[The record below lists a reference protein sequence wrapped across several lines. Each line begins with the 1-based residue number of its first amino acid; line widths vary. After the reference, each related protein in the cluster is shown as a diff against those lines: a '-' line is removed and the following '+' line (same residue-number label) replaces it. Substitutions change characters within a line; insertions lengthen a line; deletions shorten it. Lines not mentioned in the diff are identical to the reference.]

1 MTDPIADMLTRI
13 RNALAAKKSEVIMP
27 YSKIKFDIVTILEKE
42 KWIKKVEVISQKPLS
57 AKSKTKFKHLKIT
70 LRYNDNNQPSIT
82 SLKRVSTPGR
92 RVYVKKDKTPIVLS
106 GFGLAIL
113 STSKG
118 IMVGKEA
125 YKKGI
130 GGELICEIS

>member
-1 MTDPIADMLTRI
+1 M
-13 RNALAAKKSEVIMP
+13 IMP

-42 KWIKKVEVISQKPLS
+42 KWIKKAEVISQKPLNT
-57 AKSKTKFKHLKIT
+57 KSKTKFKHLKIM
-70 LRYNDNNQPSIT
+70 LCYDDNNQPLIT
-82 SLKRVSTPGR
+82 NLKRVSKPGR
-92 RVYVKKDKTPIVLS
+92 RVYVKKDKTPLVLG

-130 GGELICEIS
+130 GGELICEIY